1 MRKTQQYTLFAAP
14 LIGVV
19 LGVALAGCKPADT
32 HGAPVDTAASTAA
45 ATAVAPAAAS
55 SAAPAPATPAWQL
68 TRNGMRHGALKID
81 FDMPREAVLA
91 TVAQV
96 GVPAGPPRESNN
108 TECGAGPMAFVYSG
122 ALTLNFQNNRFVG
135 WMVQQGRHDSVDNG
149 VDQSAN
155 GYRTAEGY
163 GIGTRRDQIA
173 PQNLTEMR
181 DSSLDN
187 EFRLGSEPVAIG
199 GFFTGPKPED
209 TITGLFAGV
218 QCFFR

>member
-1 MRKTQQYTLFAAP
+1 MRKTQQYTLYAAP

-32 HGAPVDTAASTAA
+32 QGAPVDTAVSTAA
-45 ATAVAPAAAS
+45 ATAVAPAEAS

-68 TRNGMRHGALKID
+68 TRNGMRHGALNID
-81 FDMPREAVLA
+81 FNMPREAVLA
-91 TVAQV
+91 TMAQV
-96 GVPAGPPRESNN
+96 GVPAGPPQEG
-108 TECGAGPMAFVYSG
+108 TLTDCGAGPMAFARYG
-122 ALTLNFQNNRFVG
+122 ALTLNFQNDRFMG
-135 WMVQQGRHDSVDNG
+135 WMVQQARHDSVDNG

-163 GIGTRRDQIA
+163 GIGTRRNQIP

-187 EFRLGSEPVAIG
+187 EFRLGTDPNGIG

-209 TITGLFAGV
+209 TITGLFVGT
-218 QCFFR
+218 QCFYR